1 MEINHTIF
9 NTDLMEILIELQN
22 QLAANGI
29 SLLGHMRQTGHNV
42 MVACPYHGNGQERRP
57 SAGIDMRD
65 GTFHCFACGQVHTL
79 PEVVSFCFSKDDI
92 LGQFGWEWLLKN
104 FLTIQVES
112 RKEIPLELSRNHNQ
126 TENRQY
132 VSDAVLDSFRYTH
145 PYHYKRKLT
154 DEIVEKFDLGF
165 DKETNCI
172 TFPVRDI
179 SGNTLF
185 VAKRS
190 VQTKFFNYPMNAEKP
205 VYGLYELSQLP
216 KYPKEVIICESMIDC
231 LTAWVYG
238 KYAVAL
244 NGLGNELQFKQLN
257 EMPCRKFILATD
269 MDEAGRNAR
278 VRIRKNI
285 KGKIVTEYIWLVNEA
300 KDINDM
306 SREMFDNLQEI
317 F

>member
-42 MVACPYHGNGQERRP
+42 MVACPYHGNGQEKRP

-132 VSDAVLDSFRYTH
+132 VSEAVLDSFRYTH

-154 DEIVEKFDLGF
+154 DEIIEKFDLGF

>member
-1 MEINHTIF
+1 
-9 NTDLMEILIELQN
+9 MEILIELQT

-42 MVACPYHGNGQERRP
+42 MVACPYHGNGQEKRP

-79 PEVVSFCFSKDDI
+79 PEVVSFCFGKDDI
-92 LGQFGWEWLLKN
+92 LGQFGWDWLLKN

-112 RKEIPLELSRNHNQ
+112 RKEIPLELSRNRNQ

-132 VSDAVLDSFRYTH
+132 VSEAVLDSFRYMH

-154 DEIVEKFDLGF
+154 DEIIEKFDLGF

>member
-9 NTDLMEILIELQN
+9 NTELMEILIELQT

-42 MVACPYHGNGQERRP
+42 MVACPYHGNGQEKRP

-79 PEVVSFCFSKDDI
+79 PEVVSFCFGKDDI
-92 LGQFGWEWLLKN
+92 LGQFGWDWLLKN

-112 RKEIPLELSRNHNQ
+112 RKEIPLELSRNRNQ

-132 VSDAVLDSFRYTH
+132 VSEAVLDSFRYTH

-154 DEIVEKFDLGF
+154 DEIIEKFDLGF

-231 LTAWVYG
+231 LTTWVYG

-278 VRIRKNI
+278 VKIRKNI

>member
-9 NTDLMEILIELQN
+9 NTDLMEILIELQT

-79 PEVVSFCFSKDDI
+79 PEVVSFCFGKDDI

-112 RKEIPLELSRNHNQ
+112 RKEIPLELSRNRNQ

-132 VSDAVLDSFRYTH
+132 VSEAVLDSFRYTH

-154 DEIVEKFDLGF
+154 DEIIEKFDLGF

-205 VYGLYELSQLP
+205 VYGLYELAQLS

-278 VRIRKNI
+278 TRIRKNI

>member
-9 NTDLMEILIELQN
+9 NTELMEILIELQT

-42 MVACPYHGNGQERRP
+42 MVACPYHGNGQEKRP

-79 PEVVSFCFSKDDI
+79 PEVVSFCFGKDDI
-92 LGQFGWEWLLKN
+92 LGQFGWDWLLKN

-112 RKEIPLELSRNHNQ
+112 RKEIPLELSRNRNQ

-132 VSDAVLDSFRYTH
+132 VSEAVLDSFRYTH

-154 DEIVEKFDLGF
+154 DEIIEKFDLGF

-278 VRIRKNI
+278 VKIRKNI

>member
-1 MEINHTIF
+1 
-9 NTDLMEILIELQN
+9 MEILIELQN

-42 MVACPYHGNGQERRP
+42 MVACPYHGNGQEKRP

-132 VSDAVLDSFRYTH
+132 VSEAVLDSFRYTH

-154 DEIVEKFDLGF
+154 DEIIEKFDLGF

-172 TFPVRDI
+172 TFPVRDV